1 MGIAKRSLSPPHGDV
16 DGWDFHEDQQLAES
30 SDEEDA
36 RNLDNKVLSGQ
47 TDIWGCFST
56 AMQMD
61 IRGYFSKAMQGMLVL
76 SPSKQPCQSTE
87 EDTRQSTEEDTQ
99 TLNDELL
106 LLPGQK
112 DIRGYFSTAMQM
124 DIRGYFSKAMEGVL
138 VTAMSVLEEDTQ
150 TLDTELLRLPGQMDI
165 RTCFSTVAPMD
176 VLVAC
181 PSTPPRQT
189 KARATS
195 TPTAGSTP
203 PALKR
208 PSTAA
213 CVASGDC
220 DPPAKAPR
228 LSGITTDVVVMTPG
242 LAS

>member
-1 MGIAKRSLSPPHGDV
+1 MGIAKRSLSPPHGAV
-16 DGWDFHEDQQLAES
+16 DGWNFHEDQQLAES

-36 RNLDNKVLSGQ
+36 RNLDDEVLPGQ
-47 TDIWGCFST
+47 TDIRGYFST
-56 AMQMD
+56 AMQTD
-61 IRGYFSKAMQGMLVL
+61 IRGYFSKAMQGVLVL
-76 SPSKQPCQSTE
+76 SPSEQPC
-87 EDTRQSTEEDTQ
+87 QSTEEDTQ

-112 DIRGYFSTAMQM
+112 DIRGYFSRAMQM

-138 VTAMSVLEEDTQ
+138 VTAMSVREEDTQ
-150 TLDTELLRLPGQMDI
+150 TLDAELLRLPGQMDI

-195 TPTAGSTP
+195 TPTAASTP

-213 CVASGDC
+213 CVSSGDC

-228 LSGITTDVVVMTPG
+228 LSGIPNDVVVMTTG
-242 LAS
+242 LVS